1 MVTEPAQ
8 CVTSVTSADDSAT
21 GPDGT
26 KTSSL
31 WQRARLSSTSAPN
44 TPGGV
49 EAIAGPVN
57 YACMSECW
65 NRHVAHHSTPQCS
78 QGYGQGMQ
86 VTCRLVLTDAR
97 LVALF
102 FFLALFAVAQ
112 AADSKKP
119 NYVPHPAS
127 DLVCRPFGVCEP
139 CPVDDVGLAALQRD
153 WQLLTSSWTSRSVSR
168 SVTEGCYTVSR
179 QTRRMTP
186 TRPARCPRGSHA
198 ARSSSWSRESST
210 SSS

>member
-57 YACMSECW
+57 DACPSAGIVTS
-65 NRHVAHHSTPQCS
+65 RTTPHLNARK
-78 QGYGQGMQ
+78 
-86 VTCRLVLTDAR
+86 VTDKVCKLRAASKTDAR

-139 CPVDDVGLAALQRD
+139 CPVDDVGQATLHRD

-168 SVTEGCYTVSR
+168 LETEGCYTVSP
-179 QTRRMTP
+179 QTRRTTP
-186 TRPARCPRGSHA
+186 TRPARCPRGSRA